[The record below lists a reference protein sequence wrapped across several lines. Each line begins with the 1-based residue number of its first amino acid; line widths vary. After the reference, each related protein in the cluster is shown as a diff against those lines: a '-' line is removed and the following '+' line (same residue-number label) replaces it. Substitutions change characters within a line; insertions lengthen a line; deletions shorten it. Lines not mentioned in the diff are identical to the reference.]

1 MSKPDWGELQK
12 RFLSDHAA
20 TGISPKEWCE
30 AHNLNYVTA
39 RRYIK
44 KAAAQN
50 TKIYAQKIRSLVWM

>member
-1 MSKPDWGELQK
+1 MAKPDWGELQK

-44 KAAAQN
+44 KTAAQN
-50 TKIYAQKIRSLVWM
+50 TKIYP